1 MQRGDVMHGVSL
13 EDEPFHG
20 LCCRAR
26 QGRIIQR
33 HDAIRD
39 LLANTLNALEEVTVV
54 STEPTLDGEG
64 GHGQR
69 GDIKLLANGTEFV
82 IDVTV
87 ACPATRHM
95 TRTHHTGTVPG
106 AAGGYAQAC
115 KRRKYGTRL
124 QPFVI
129 ETGGRVHRDT
139 LQFVHDKLVN
149 APVGVEAREKNRIA
163 MARIYARIAEC
174 LERHHIRCM
183 ASLIRELARRRRR
196 REQERQLGHPVPAG
210 HHELDEPGIDADILA
225 PLQGQHVWAVLNL
238 GGGLS
243 LRAC

>member
-1 MQRGDVMHGVSL
+1 
-13 EDEPFHG
+13 
-20 LCCRAR
+20 
-26 QGRIIQR
+26 
-33 HDAIRD
+33 
-39 LLANTLNALEEVTVV
+39 
-54 STEPTLDGEG
+54 
-64 GHGQR
+64 
-69 GDIKLLANGTEFV
+69 
-82 IDVTV
+82 
-87 ACPATRHM
+87 M

-210 HHELDEPGIDADILA
+210 HHELDEPGIDADMLV
-225 PLQGQHVWAVLNL
+225 PLQGQHVWAV
-238 GGGLS
+238 
-243 LRAC
+243 